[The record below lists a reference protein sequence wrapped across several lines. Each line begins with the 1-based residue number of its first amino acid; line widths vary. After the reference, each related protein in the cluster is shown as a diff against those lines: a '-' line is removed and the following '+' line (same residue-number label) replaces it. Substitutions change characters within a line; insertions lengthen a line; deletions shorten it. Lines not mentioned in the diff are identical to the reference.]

1 MDVAVVRH
9 RFWSQAVRSHE
20 SKSGAILT
28 ATRSEYDAQF
38 QRMLQWAIRQKSRKI
53 ADGQLLGIRLLPLR
67 SAHYCGLEAAV
78 LARKSPLFRC
88 QRPCYPQY
96 AIVL

>member
-1 MDVAVVRH
+1 MRPGAKPRAVC
-9 RFWSQAVRSHE
+9 SCE

-53 ADGQLLGIRLLPLR
+53 ADGQLLGIKMLRLGRLIIVGGKLRFGQKIAAFSLPKAML
-67 SAHYCGLEAAV
+67 SSMG
-78 LARKSPLFRC
+78 
-88 QRPCYPQY
+88 
-96 AIVL
+96 